1 MAGIIA
7 LKGELSSAEFRTAAK
22 AATDAPQARRLLALA
37 AIRDGKTR
45 LEAARIG
52 GMDRQTLVDWV
63 HAYNNRGIDGLIN
76 RASPGRPSK
85 LTDEQKAELK
95 ALVEEGPD
103 PDKDGLVRW
112 RRIDLARIAKDRFG
126 VSVHADTI
134 GRMLHELGFS
144 HISARPRHPEQKED
158 AIATFKKRSLP
169 G

>member
-1 MAGIIA
+1 MAGVIA
-7 LKGELSSAEFRTAAK
+7 LKRELSSAEFRAAAK
-22 AATDAPQARRLLALA
+22 AAADAPQARRLLALA

-45 LEAARIG
+45 SEAARIG

-63 HAYNNRGIDGLIN
+63 HAYNERGIDGLIN
-76 RASPGRPSK
+76 RVSPGRPSK
-85 LTDEQKAELK
+85 LTDGQKAELK

-134 GRMLHELGFS
+134 GRMLHQLGFS
-144 HISARPRHPEQKED
+144 HISARPRHPEQTRD